1 MNKVILIG
9 RLTSDPET
17 RTSQTGVTSVTFTV
31 AVDRFAGKD
40 KEKEA
45 DFIRCVAWNKTG
57 EFVGKYFTKGKPI
70 ALEGNI
76 KTGSYE
82 KDGVKHYTT
91 DVWIDKVEFVG
102 SKGNGDT
109 AQPTQAAPAPA
120 AETPTAAEETSN
132 EDCPF

>member
-31 AVDRFAGKD
+31 AVDRFASKD

-82 KDGVKHYTT
+82 KDGVKHFTT
-91 DVWIDKVEFVG
+91 DVWVDKAEFA
-102 SKGNGDT
+102 GNAPNSGNTQT
-109 AQPTQAAPAPA
+109 APQQTAAPA
-120 AETPTAAEETSN
+120 EEITT
-132 EDCPF
+132 DDLPF

>member
-31 AVDRFAGKD
+31 AVDRFASKD

-82 KDGVKHYTT
+82 KDGVKHYSTQ
-91 DVWIDKVEFVG
+91 IIINA
-102 SKGNGDT
+102 NGFFIKNSL
-109 AQPTQAAPAPA
+109 PAGY
-120 AETPTAAEETSN
+120 S
-132 EDCPF
+132 F

>member
-31 AVDRFAGKD
+31 AVDRFASKD

-57 EFVGKYFTKGKPI
+57 EFIGKYFTKGKPI

-82 KDGVKHYTT
+82 KDGVKHFTT
-91 DVWIDKVEFVG
+91 DVWVDKAEFA
-102 SKGNGDT
+102 GNAPNSNNAQT
-109 AQPTQAAPAPA
+109 APQQTTAPA
-120 AETPTAAEETSN
+120 EEITT
-132 EDCPF
+132 DDLPF

>member
-31 AVDRFAGKD
+31 ATDRFLGKD

-45 DFIRCVAWNKTG
+45 DFIRCVAWGKTG
-57 EFVGKYFTKGKPI
+57 EFVAKYFTKGKPI

-82 KDGVKHYTT
+82 KDGVKHFTT
-91 DVWIDKVEFVG
+91 DVWVDRAEFA
-102 SKGNGDT
+102 GNAPNGNNAPT
-109 AQPTQAAPAPA
+109 APQQTTAPA
-120 AETPTAAEETSN
+120 EEITT
-132 EDCPF
+132 DDLPF